1 MIMIVIAAVPFSVF
15 PVRSAAAQQEQTGNG
30 QGHHYCA
37 IHLNILKVGGCEG
50 FARRISRTALN
61 PGYDH

>member
-37 IHLNILKVGGCEG
+37 IHLNILKVG
-50 FARRISRTALN
+50 ALRVL
-61 PGYDH
+61 PGG